1 MNPLKS
7 LIVLLTVLVF
17 AGCAATRPADDP
29 AKQPEEALSSDVAPV
44 RKDLIQVVCKAA
56 YPQGCRHLGHIYPW
70 NAWLDISGYDS
81 AEYTVVEIQRSGGRA
96 TVYLEPLTKEP

>member
-1 MNPLKS
+1 MNP
-7 LIVLLTVLVF
+7 LIVLLTVLIF
-17 AGCAATRPADDP
+17 AGCAATLPADDP
-29 AKQPEEALSSDVAPV
+29 ATQSKEALPSKVAPA
-44 RKDLIQVVCKAA
+44 RKKDLIQVVCKAA

-96 TVYLEPLTKEP
+96 TVYLEPLNKEQ